1 MAREHVQDFCLE
13 TGMLSVTV
21 TYDTWPKTER
31 AVVLDSDLLI
41 GKPSTQDYSGWI
53 YARGGGV
60 LSTKVVIGMCHKH
73 GSQNQAARYINGYPF
88 FRKCGTWMGVPVLI
102 GTSMGHFLSLRYGID
117 GPFFIIG
124 TSMGRK
130 FSITGTAIVDISF
143 SLSSSRL
150 RKLYK
155 MKSRMY

>member
-1 MAREHVQDFCLE
+1 MNFLGE
-13 TGMLSVTV
+13 
-21 TYDTWPKTER
+21 P
-31 AVVLDSDLLI
+31 
-41 GKPSTQDYSGWI
+41 
-53 YARGGGV
+53 GGV
-60 LSTKVVIGMCHKH
+60 LSTKVVIGMFRKH
-73 GSQNQAARYINGYPF
+73 GSQNQAARYINGSLF

-102 GTSMGHFLSLRYGID
+102 GTSMGHFLSLRYIDGLFLSLRYID

-155 MKSRMY
+155 MKCR